1 MAEKQNQDLSEK
13 SELTSSRF
21 FRQTALD
28 RRRPSKRQTTVR
40 SFKIK
45 TTWSSATFSS
55 TAGTD
60 DALPTQPEDSVD
72 LPQTQELSTVPPTPD
87 QHNDEM
93 SVKSSAKS
101 PAVEQT
107 SSLSSDALHQS
118 QLSPQRP
125 NSSLPHPQES
135 TESDPLVSST
145 QFGSCDGSPGSIVLE
160 NSEEKFDD
168 IESVDNEADYVR
180 TPSSISDEKVKTNT
194 PLSGPGILKAVRKR
208 GRKRKINE
216 ALSMQEGDEES
227 WENDYRE
234 NNFVRLFNADHRQG
248 TSVADLTD
256 LDVILTV
263 IEEEALNL
271 RNEIDSSVGKK
282 AIKEFFIQM
291 KKAFNDMIET
301 KQENKIVKSDL
312 RKSKA
317 RINKLRKGLLGV
329 QQKRSRILAKLGKE
343 KSKWQEN
350 DDRHRALEDFSAFL
364 FKIEALQAEYRKDM
378 SLKK

>member
-1 MAEKQNQDLSEK
+1 MAEKQNQDLSEN

-45 TTWSSATFSS
+45 TTWRSATISS

-72 LPQTQELSTVPPTPD
+72 LPPTQELSTVPPTPD
-87 QHNDEM
+87 QRNDEM

-101 PAVEQT
+101 PAVEPT
-107 SSLSSDALHQS
+107 SSLSSNALHQP
-118 QLSPQRP
+118 QASPQRP

-145 QFGSCDGSPGSIVLE
+145 QFGPCNGSPSSIVLE

-180 TPSSISDEKVKTNT
+180 TPSSISEKVNTNT
-194 PLSGPGILKAVRKR
+194 TLSGPGILKAVRKR

-234 NNFVRLFNADHRQG
+234 NNFVRLFNADRRQR

-256 LDVILTV
+256 LDIILTV

-291 KKAFNDMIET
+291 KKAFNDMIEI

-312 RKSKA
+312 RKAKA

-343 KSKWQEN
+343 KSKWQES